1 VTERL
6 TLILATLIL
15 AVIGLL
21 PVAAMLGETLIADG
35 GFSVNAYRALLSSDG
50 QFLLLMG
57 HSLQLSLLT
66 AIVSTLVGVPLGVL
80 LGKTDLPLRG
90 AFTLLFAAP
99 LLMPSYVLAVAWFS
113 ILGRTG
119 LLRSILPYEW
129 SQEIASAFFGLFGCT
144 FVLTS
149 AFMPIAMLLTIA
161 FLRTVNPRLEN
172 AGKARHRLAKHPAPD
187 NAATHG
193 SGNWLCRR
201 ADTSSVP
208 RRDQRP
214 DVSAVSGLSGRDV
227 DAIRGLLRFSRGDR
241 RGCSSAF
248 RVAHHCGIANRLS
261 KAGFGAWAANSERR
275 TGPNCA
281 GSLAVAASRVCTG
294 VCRGRG
300 CIATR
305 RSCPSIV
312 FT

>member
-1 VTERL
+1 
-6 TLILATLIL
+6 
-15 AVIGLL
+15 
-21 PVAAMLGETLIADG
+21 MLRETLIADG
-35 GFSVNAYRALLSSDG
+35 GFSLNAYRTLLSSDG

-119 LLRSILPYEW
+119 LLSSILPYEW

-172 AGKARHRLAKHPAPD
+172 AGRLVTGWPSILHRITLPLMAPSIGF
-187 NAATHG
+187 AAVLILLLPLG
-193 SGNWLCRR
+193 EI
-201 ADTSSVP
+201 SVP
-208 RRDQRP
+208 MY
-214 DVSAVSGLSGRDV
+214 
-227 DAIRGLLRFSRGDR
+227 LRF
-241 RGCSSAF
+241 
-248 RVAHHCGIANRLS
+248 
-261 KAGFGAWAANSERR
+261 
-275 TGPNCA
+275 P
-281 GSLAVAASRVCTG
+281 
-294 VCRGRG
+294 
-300 CIATR
+300 
-305 RSCPSIV
+305 
-312 FT
+312 